1 MIKNVICFLILN
13 FGALFIGAQ
22 FTGPGVNSDWY
33 GLMNKAPWTPP
44 GWFFG
49 VAWTTIMICFSIFM
63 ARLVIVLKDWKL
75 AIGLYAFQWMLN
87 VIWNPVFF
95 KFQAVGLALLVI
107 CTLTIIV
114 GIYQFLYLK
123 SLKKWSLLVLP
134 YFLWLIAATSLN
146 SYALLYN

>member
-1 MIKNVICFLILN
+1 
-13 FGALFIGAQ
+13 
-22 FTGPGVNSDWY
+22 
-33 GLMNKAPWTPP
+33 
-44 GWFFG
+44 
-49 VAWTTIMICFSIFM
+49 M

-134 YFLWLIAATSLN
+134 YFLWLIVATSLN
-146 SYALLYN
+146 SYALVYN